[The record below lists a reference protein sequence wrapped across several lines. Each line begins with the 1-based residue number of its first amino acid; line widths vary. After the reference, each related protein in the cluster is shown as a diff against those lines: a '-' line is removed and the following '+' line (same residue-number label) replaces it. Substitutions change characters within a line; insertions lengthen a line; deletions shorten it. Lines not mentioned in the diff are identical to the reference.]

1 MSIFANILYLIAM
14 KLYCSR
20 GFRSCWRSCL
30 VLFLG
35 LMFAFPIRAYG
46 ESHSVSKGE
55 YVLIINTYTSGAP
68 WSNELIESIQKIISE
83 NGKVGILIEHLNM
96 LLIDDAAQFDKV
108 KQTLFSKY
116 TSQTPKAVILL
127 GNPALL
133 LRDDIKAQWGDV
145 PMIVCAEMDFIAPDS
160 NYIFKKPATENQ
172 RIPLAGLTDKYNM
185 TVLQTRMFPQEN
197 IELLRYLNPDL
208 KKVVLI
214 GDGRYVNQQL
224 DYDMRQLMAGRYP
237 SLEYEFFSAADM
249 TLDDLMRRLDGLDI
263 SKTGVLFSSWF
274 SKSTVIGNTVL
285 DANSFR
291 LIGNISVPIFALKH
305 AVMGNTGLV
314 GGCMYDSELFHSS
327 LQQAID
333 EVITYT
339 PADEHDFAQVR
350 NIPFFIPQEAIPTFD
365 YPSVLLNNFRVSD
378 FPSNSVFLDR
388 PETFLEKNK
397 YVLITGAI
405 LLVILLIY
413 IYVHQGRRIMA
424 LRELDE
430 IRRKQN
436 ETNRELVSL
445 FENMPVSYMKA
456 ELMCDDAGNLNDIT
470 ICRMNGRFIK
480 HFGATYE
487 GEQRG
492 SELLGDDF
500 KSFLPYLKLVNK
512 EQKAITFTLYI
523 SKSDIS
529 IYAVV
534 TPATQD
540 GYVDVY
546 CVDATDL
553 YRTQRKLDETNRKLG
568 LVLDVANIVPWHWDL
583 RKQTILC
590 EMNHPNKII
599 NGNPVFAEKRIAVP
613 EAMYFS
619 KIHKEDRRR
628 VHQAWLDLA
637 EGRIQKIHE
646 EYRIINRTTSGFRLD
661 WVEVRAAVE
670 NRDEKGKPLSLIGS
684 SHVITD
690 RKRMESELITTK
702 EKAEES
708 NRLKSAFLA
717 NMSHEIRT
725 PLNAIVGFS
734 GLLNSTDEEEEREEY
749 VRIIESNNTL
759 LLQLIGDILDLSKIE
774 AGTFEFV
781 EAPVNVNILI
791 EDVVRVQQM
800 RADAKNLKIEFGDHL
815 PECCI
820 LTDRNRMN
828 QILTNF
834 LTNAI
839 KFTEE
844 GIITVGYTAQG
855 DMLRFY
861 VTDTGC
867 GISKEKQAEVF
878 ERFVKLN
885 DFAQGTGL
893 GLPICKTIV
902 NKMGGEIGVDSE
914 PGKGS
919 TFWFVIPNREAVI
932 QEKQVVEHELQ
943 MVNRSDI
950 TVLIAEDNESNFKF
964 FETILKKDYRLLHA
978 WNGEEAVKLFKEHQP
993 HMVLMDINM
1002 PVMDGYEATTE
1013 IRKLS
1018 ADVPILAVTAYAYAS
1033 DEERILSYGFDGYT
1047 SKPVNPSILRSKII
1061 ELLASRLMML

>member
-1 MSIFANILYLIAM
+1 MIL
-14 KLYCSR
+14 
-20 GFRSCWRSCL
+20 
-30 VLFLG
+30 LFG
-35 LMFAFPIRAYG
+35 LMFAFPSHAYE
-46 ESHSVSKGE
+46 ESSSVSKGE
-55 YVLIINTYTSGAP
+55 YVLIINAYTSSAP
-68 WSNELIESIQKIISE
+68 WSIELIESVQKIIPK
-83 NGKVGILIEHLNM
+83 NGKVSILIEHLNM
-96 LLIDDAAQFDKV
+96 LLIDDVAQFDKV
-108 KQTLFSKY
+108 KQDLFSKY
-116 TSQTPKAVILL
+116 TSQAPKAVILL
-127 GNPALL
+127 GNPTLML
-133 LRDDIKAQWGDV
+133 KDDIKAQWGDI
-145 PMIVCAEMDFIAPDS
+145 PMIACVEMNFMAPDS
-160 NYIFKKPATENQ
+160 NYIFKKPAIEDQ
-172 RIPLAGLTDKYNM
+172 RIPLTGLTDKYNM

-197 IELLRYLNPDL
+197 IELLKYLIPNL
-208 KKVVLI
+208 NKVVLI
-214 GDGRYVNQQL
+214 GDGRYINQQL
-224 DYDMRQLMAGRYP
+224 DYDIRQLMATHY
-237 SLEYEFFSAADM
+237 SDLEYEFFSAADM
-249 TLDDLMRRLDGLDI
+249 TLDDLMRRLDNIEI

-291 LIGNISVPIFALKH
+291 LIGNIPVPIFALKYS
-305 AVMGNTGLV
+305 VMGNTGLV
-314 GGCMYDSELFHSS
+314 GGCMYDREQFQSN

-333 EVITYT
+333 KVMTYT
-339 PADEHDFAQVR
+339 PTDEHDFAQVR
-350 NIPFFIPQEAIPTFD
+350 DIPFFLPQEAIPTFD
-365 YPSVLLNNFRVSD
+365 YPSVLLNNFRVTD
-378 FPSNSVFLDR
+378 FPRNSVFLNR

-397 YVLITGAI
+397 YVLITSAILLAI
-405 LLVILLIY
+405 LLVY

-430 IRRKQN
+430 VRRKQN

-456 ELMCDDAGNLNDIT
+456 ELMRDDAGNLGDIT

-500 KSFLPYLKLVNK
+500 KSLLPYLKLVDK
-512 EQKAITFTLYI
+512 EQKAITFTQYI

-534 TPATQD
+534 TPATQE
-540 GYVDVY
+540 GCVDVY

-590 EMNHPNKII
+590 EMNHPNKLID
-599 NGNPVFAEKRIAVP
+599 GNPILAEKRIAVP

-619 KIHKEDRRR
+619 KIHKEDRQR
-628 VHQAWLDLA
+628 VHQAWLDLT

-646 EYRIINRTTSGFRLD
+646 EYRIINRTVSGFRLD

-670 NRDEKGKPLSLIGS
+670 NRDEKGVPLSLIGS

-749 VRIIESNNTL
+749 VRIIENNNTL

-781 EAPVNVNILI
+781 EAPVNVNALM
-791 EDVVRVQQM
+791 EDIIRVQQM

-839 KFTEE
+839 KFTDK
-844 GIITVGYTAQG
+844 GVITVGYTAQE

-861 VTDTGC
+861 VSDTGC
-867 GISKEKQAEVF
+867 GISREKQADIF

-919 TFWFVIPNREAVI
+919 TFWFVIPNRKAVI
-932 QEKQVVEHELQ
+932 QEKQVVEYELQ
-943 MVNRSDI
+943 MVNKSDI
-950 TVLIAEDNESNFKF
+950 TLLIAEDNESNFKF
-964 FETILKKDYRLLHA
+964 FETILKKDYHLLHA
-978 WNGEEAVKLFKEHQP
+978 WNGEEAVELFKEHQP

-1047 SKPVNPSILRSKII
+1047 SKPVNPSLLRSKIV
-1061 ELLASRLMML
+1061 ELLATRLMML